1 MQGEKTW
8 KWTKQCKQAF
18 AEVKELMTSEQI
30 LCHYDPHKP
39 VKLACD
45 ASPYGL
51 GSVLSHVM
59 DDGTERPIA
68 FASRSLTKAEKAYSQ
83 IDKEAL
89 ALISHLPLWPSI
101 HISKRPQTFG

>member
-1 MQGEKTW
+1 
-8 KWTKQCKQAF
+8 
-18 AEVKELMTSEQI
+18 MTSEQV

-39 VKLACD
+39 VKLSCD

-51 GSVLSHVM
+51 GRVLSHVM
-59 DDGTERPIA
+59 DDGAERPIA

-89 ALISHLPLWPSI
+89 A
-101 HISKRPQTFG
+101 